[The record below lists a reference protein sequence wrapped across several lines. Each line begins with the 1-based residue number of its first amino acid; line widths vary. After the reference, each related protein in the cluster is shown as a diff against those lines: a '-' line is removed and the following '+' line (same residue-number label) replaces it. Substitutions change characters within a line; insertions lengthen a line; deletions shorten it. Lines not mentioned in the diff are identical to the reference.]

1 MQNLSRTGSK
11 LKYLETYLYHNGLSR
26 RLEYITN
33 MTANQQSG
41 MQPSHKTDMFHF
53 LIDFLTLSNEAGQGL
68 IQLLWVHFYLQ
79 WLLGGK
85 KKPFWKAWDLQTIN
99 SFFFFCMN
107 HLYCIQKRT
116 GAWQYISP
124 SPAALSWL
132 ISLSVSLGHLLITNQ
147 KASLTSHKRRRT
159 GADSGE
165 DGPPRSEPRS
175 TKKTG
180 RGYSERAGPRSEME
194 EWKGVA
200 RSNTDVSAE
209 ERGGYRV
216 WDTQRMRSSWE
227 AAGRNDTH
235 ELRMATPDRLTHD
248 YGEGKGDNVSVALAW
263 PWCMGWAHTGVTAT
277 CKC

>member
-1 MQNLSRTGSK
+1 
-11 LKYLETYLYHNGLSR
+11 
-26 RLEYITN
+26 

-41 MQPSHKTDMFHF
+41 MQPTHTTDMSHF

-68 IQLLWVHFYLQ
+68 IQLLGVHFYLQ
-79 WLLGGK
+79 WSLGPRK
-85 KKPFWKAWDLQTIN
+85 KKAILESLRLADYQQFL
-99 SFFFFCMN
+99 FFCCMN
-107 HLYCIQKRT
+107 HLYCIQKRA

-147 KASLTSHKRRRT
+147 KASLTSHKRRT

-175 TKKTG
+175 TKKAG

-200 RSNTDVSAE
+200 RSNTDVRAWRKE
-209 ERGGYRV
+209 EVITFEICKGWGRCERRRAGM
-216 WDTQRMRSSWE
+216 TRMS
-227 AAGRNDTH
+227 
-235 ELRMATPDRLTHD
+235 
-248 YGEGKGDNVSVALAW
+248 YAW
-263 PWCMGWAHTGVTAT
+263 RPR
-277 CKC
+277 